1 MPAVARSAGEDQ
13 VFSPHGDKRYCLVPT
28 TQYTNQGVTKVYV
41 EGTLAIKV
49 GNTMTTHNAPY
60 CTPHTPT
67 LDAGSSKVY
76 VEGAALAR
84 IGDVYWA
91 EHPIIS
97 GSSKVFA
104 G

>member
-1 MPAVARSAGEDQ
+1 MPAVARSAGVDQ

-28 TQYTNQGVTKVYV
+28 TQYTQQGVSKVYI
-41 EGTLAIKV
+41 EGTPAIHV
-49 GNTMTTHNAPY
+49 GNTMTTHNSPG
-60 CTPHTPT
+60 CIPHTPT
-67 LDAGSSKVY
+67 LDSGSSKVY
-76 VEGAALAR
+76 VEGKSIAR